1 MLKPPS
7 TASRHFKTA
16 GTPGAQVLRKEQ
28 AMAWERKLMRTVRVR
43 NVNKSGTLARLL
55 ASIANL
61 GASVGSIEMLT
72 ETAQAVVRDITV
84 YADDEEHMDHVIET
98 MRVNEGTRVLEVRDE
113 VLRVHQKGKI
123 AIRSRFPIDST
134 ATLRR
139 VYTPGVA
146 EVCLKIADDPELA
159 WLYTSISHFVAIVTD
174 GSAVLGLGDI
184 GALASMPVMEGKA
197 MLMETL
203 VGLSGMPILLNTRD
217 PEQIIQAVANIAP
230 TFAAIQLE
238 DISAPR
244 CFEVEERLQAMLDI
258 PVFHD
263 NQHGTAV
270 VSTAALQVMASRARV
285 DIGKAV
291 IGQVGL
297 GAAGNAIAKMLMR
310 LTGNPVLGIDLN
322 ETCMERFEHDG
333 GRRSS
338 LAEIMSE
345 CQIVIAT
352 TGVPN
357 LIPPEMIRKGQ
368 IILALSHPKPEIDPE
383 EAMQRGAIFS
393 ADGKSVNNI
402 LGFPGIFRGAVD
414 SRAPRITH
422 EMLVAAVDVLVRE
435 TPSEEL
441 MPNPLDKRVHRQV
454 ARAVA
459 ETAMRQGIA
468 RAEYVSYVEE

>member
-1 MLKPPS
+1 
-7 TASRHFKTA
+7 
-16 GTPGAQVLRKEQ
+16 
-28 AMAWERKLMRTVRVR
+28 MAWERKLMRTVRVR
-43 NVNKSGTLARLL
+43 NVQKSGTLARLL
-55 ASIANL
+55 ASIADM

-72 ETAQAVVRDITV
+72 ETAQSVVRDITV

-113 VLRVHQKGKI
+113 VLQVHQKGKI

-134 ATLRR
+134 AMLRR

-159 WLYTSISHFVAIVTD
+159 WLYTSISHLVAIVTD

-184 GALASMPVMEGKA
+184 GPLASMPVMEGKA

-203 VGLSGMPILLNTRD
+203 VGLSGMPILLNTKD
-217 PEQIIQAVANIAP
+217 PDEIVQAVSAIAP

-244 CFEVEERLQAMLDI
+244 CFEIEERLQSMLDI
-258 PVFHD
+258 PVMHD
-263 NQHGTAV
+263 DQHGTAV
-270 VSTAALQVMASRARV
+270 VSTAALRVIAKRAGV
-285 DIGKAV
+285 DIGKAL
-291 IGQVGL
+291 IGQIGL

-310 LTGNPVLGIDLN
+310 LTGNPVLGADLS
-322 ETCMERFEHDG
+322 EDALGRFEQNG
-333 GRRSS
+333 GKRSS
-338 LAEIMSE
+338 LKEIMSE
-345 CQIVIAT
+345 CEIVVAT

-357 LIPPEMIRKGQ
+357 LIRPEMVHKGQ
-368 IILALSHPKPEIDPE
+368 VILALSNPEAEIDPE
-383 EAMQRGAIFS
+383 VALERGAVFA
-393 ADGKSVNNI
+393 ADGKSVNNV

-422 EMLVAAVDVLVRE
+422 EMLIAAVDVLVRM
-435 TPSEEL
+435 TPSGEL
-441 MPNPLDKRVHRQV
+441 MPNPLDKKVHQEV

-459 ETAMRQGIA
+459 ETAIKQGIA
-468 RAEYVSYVEE
+468 RAEYVPYVEG

>member
-1 MLKPPS
+1 
-7 TASRHFKTA
+7 
-16 GTPGAQVLRKEQ
+16 
-28 AMAWERKLMRTVRVR
+28 MRTVRVR
-43 NVNKSGTLARLL
+43 NAQKSGTLARLL
-55 ASIANL
+55 ASIADM

-98 MRVNEGTRVLEVRDE
+98 MRVNEGTRVLEVRDD
-113 VLRVHQKGKI
+113 VLQVHQKGKI
-123 AIRSRFPIDST
+123 AIRSRFPVDST
-134 ATLRR
+134 AMLRR

-174 GSAVLGLGDI
+174 GTAVLGLGDI
-184 GALASMPVMEGKA
+184 GPLASMPVMEGKA

-203 VGLSGMPILLNTRD
+203 VGLSGMPILLNTKD
-217 PEQIIQAVANIAP
+217 PDQIIQAVTAIAP

-258 PVFHD
+258 PVMHD
-263 NQHGTAV
+263 DQHGTAV
-270 VSTAALQVMASRARV
+270 VSTAALEVIANRAHV

-291 IGQVGL
+291 IGQLGL
-297 GAAGNAIAKMLMR
+297 GAAGNGIAKMLMR

-322 ETCMERFEHDG
+322 EICMERFERDG
-333 GRRSS
+333 GRRST
-338 LAEIMSE
+338 LQEIMSE

-357 LIPPEMIRKGQ
+357 LIQPDMIHKGQ
-368 IILALSHPKPEIDPE
+368 IILALSNPRPEIDPA
-383 EAMQRGAIFS
+383 EAVERGAIFS
-393 ADGKSVNNI
+393 ADGKSVNNV

-414 SRAPRITH
+414 SRAPRITD
-422 EMLVAAVDVLVRE
+422 EMLIAAVDVLVRE
-435 TPSEEL
+435 TPSGEL
-441 MPNPLDKRVHRQV
+441 MPNPLDKKVHRAV

-459 ETAMRQGIA
+459 EMAIRQGIA
-468 RAEYVSYVEE
+468 RAEYVPYVEE